1 MSRNVVLLLVSLA
14 VSVLP
19 FTYAFGDFVECSM
32 TASSPEGVLF
42 VCPQGDG
49 DRLDTKGLTVTVT
62 VNYPGAVPLPDVST
76 DYIWL
81 EACSGLLAACGDGAK
96 IHASAPTNANGQTTI
111 TGRFA
116 AGGCDNTGVQVFV
129 NIPTEGP
136 MPGAIICESACLPI
150 AVRSCDLDGNL
161 VVNLIDFSTFGQGY
175 QSPPKAY
182 NACLDFAAPFGTV
195 TLADYAKYGT
205 HSSHHC

>member
-1 MSRNVVLLLVSLA
+1 MSRIAVLLACLVLSLFP
-14 VSVLP
+14 STNSFSDILYC
-19 FTYAFGDFVECSM
+19 TM
-32 TASSPEGVLF
+32 TATSPSGVLF

-62 VNYPGAVPLPDVST
+62 LHDVIDPVGVPT

-81 EACSGLLAACGDGAK
+81 ESCAGSLVACADGGK
-96 IHASAPTNANGQTTI
+96 IHASAPTDANGQTTI

-116 AGGCDNTGVQVFV
+116 GGGCDNTGVQVV
-129 NIPTEGP
+129 VAIPVEGP
-136 MPGAIICESACLPI
+136 IPGSGIFCESACLPI

-161 VVNLIDFSTFGQGY
+161 TVTLIDFSKFGEGY

-182 NACLDFAAPFGTV
+182 NACLDFTAPVGTV
-195 TLADYAKYGT
+195 TLADYAKYGS
-205 HSSHHC
+205 HSGHHC